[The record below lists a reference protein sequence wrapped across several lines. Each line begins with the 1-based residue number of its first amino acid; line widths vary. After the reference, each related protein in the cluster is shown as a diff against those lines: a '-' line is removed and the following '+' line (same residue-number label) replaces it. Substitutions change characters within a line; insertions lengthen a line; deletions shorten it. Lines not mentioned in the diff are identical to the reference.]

1 MSFKLLMLMQL
12 KWKESITAELHKVQN
27 YTFVGVSVCT
37 FVERK
42 VVFFFFFIMPL
53 KGFTIIHKHS
63 QHNFIGFEKN
73 AFIFLFLFTV
83 EYNQSGICL
92 KSHSS
97 KGVLS

>member
-12 KWKESITAELHKVQN
+12 KWQCLEVKESITAELHKVQN

-42 VVFFFFFIMPL
+42 VFCFFCFSFIMPL

-73 AFIFLFLFTV
+73 AFIFYF
-83 EYNQSGICL
+83 
-92 KSHSS
+92 SS
-97 KGVLS
+97 KLNTINQAFV